1 MEKIGIFYGPAKSR
15 TAVVAEKIHN
25 LIGADKADIYPIN
38 DVTIDTL
45 IKYDKL
51 ILGVSS
57 LGSETWDGETNT
69 NQWGPI
75 MPKLKSA
82 NLKGKKIALFG
93 LGDHITYAAK
103 FVDAIGEMADILH
116 SKDAE
121 IVGHV
126 SRDGYTFTDS
136 KAFRNGQFIGLPLDE
151 DYESE
156 KTDSRISN
164 WVKILKKTLL
174 D

>member
-1 MEKIGIFYGPAKSR
+1 MEKIGIFYGPAQSR
-15 TAVVAEKIHN
+15 TASVAEKIHN
-25 LIGADKADIYPIN
+25 LFGSDKADIFPIS

-45 IKYDKL
+45 TKYDKL

-57 LGSETWDGETNT
+57 LGSETWDGENNT

-75 MPKLKSA
+75 MPQIKKA

-103 FVDAIGEMADILH
+103 FVDSIGHMAEILQTQN
-116 SKDAE
+116 AE

-126 SRDGYTFTDS
+126 SCDGYTFTDS
-136 KAFRNGQFIGLPLDE
+136 KALKDGKFVGLPLDE

-156 KTDSRISN
+156 KTDDRITN
-164 WVKILKKTLL
+164 WVKILKKTLF

>member
-1 MEKIGIFYGPAKSR
+1 MKKIGIFYGPAKSR
-15 TAVVAEKIHN
+15 TAVVAEKIQN
-25 LIGADKADIYPIN
+25 LLGADKADIYPVN

-45 IKYDKL
+45 SKYDKL
-51 ILGVSS
+51 IFGVST
-57 LGSETWDGETNT
+57 LGSETWDGEDNT
-69 NQWGPI
+69 NQWGSI
-75 MPKLKSA
+75 MPKLKRT

-103 FVDAIGEMADILH
+103 FVDAIGEMANVLQT
-116 SKDAE
+116 KEAE

-136 KAFRNGQFIGLPLDE
+136 KALKDGRFVGLPLDE

-156 KTDSRISN
+156 KTDSRIAN
-164 WVKILKKTLL
+164 WVEILKKTLL